1 MSNWK
6 FKVGDV
12 VKDGEGFTYVI
23 NSTCLDYGVH
33 HYMLTNEFGKTIK
46 SMKAVVEEL
55 CELVKPKSLYEQVLE
70 LVGLKIGDRFL
81 INCSEFEVN
90 SDNIYF
96 VLNNKRSK
104 IIQCKES
111 NFGLEKLLFNK
122 DEISKP
128 KSEAE
133 LILDELEKVVNKAKA
148 VLERSGR

>member
-12 VKDGEGFTYVI
+12 IHNYEETATVIGFDLANKRYVLCQGDF
-23 NSTCLDYGVH
+23 TFHRY
-33 HYMLTNEFGKTIK
+33 K
-46 SMKAVVEEL
+46 SIVESM
-55 CELVKPKSLYEQVLE
+55 CELVKPKSLYEQALE

-104 IIQCKES
+104 TSYGDALIS
-111 NFGLEKLLFNK
+111 LLHNK
-122 DEISKP
+122 DLLVKIKPKP
-128 KSEAE
+128 KSKAE
-133 LILDELEKVVNKAKA
+133 LILDELEKVVDKAKV